1 MSFPVLY
8 AGLFLS
14 VRQPPDGERRV
25 AVLWPLA
32 AVVALERLVLDS
44 AQPSK
49 DRFPADAFL
58 TCVLAS
64 SVNTIPGYMV
74 DNCFSQPLGGASSGV
89 VCASAD

>member
-1 MSFPVLY
+1 MHASGMSFPVLY
-8 AGLFLS
+8 AGLCLS

-32 AVVALERLVLDS
+32 AVVALERLVLDP

-49 DRFPADAFL
+49 DRLPADAFL

-64 SVNTIPGYMV
+64 LRQHDSRIHG
-74 DNCFSQPLGGASSGV
+74 
-89 VCASAD
+89 